1 MYNSIVLISPIFF
14 PEDVHAFLL
23 FAIISFS
30 STCFPKYS
38 TNALTLIS
46 FFVVVFRSCLLCCR
60 LLCCRL
66 LCGRLLCCCLCLSFS
81 FLDRFCLYSFVF
93 NFFSAFFA
101 SGLAVSSFCSRFYW
115 LGLWSCC
122 FYRLFSIFFGSVAAT
137 AFTVSAFFVVSAFL
151 MSLSLVQLLLQL
163 HPLWLL
169 LLLFCSH
176 FISS

>member
-1 MYNSIVLISPIFF
+1 MYKSIVLISPIFF
-14 PEDVHAFLL
+14 PEDVHAFFTL
-23 FAIISFS
+23 AIISFS

-46 FFVVVFRSCLLCCR
+46 FLLLFFSQLSSLLSSSLWSSSLPLSLSQLQLSWQILSLQLCLQLFLGLLCFR
-60 LLCCRL
+60 LSC
-66 LCGRLLCCCLCLSFS
+66 
-81 FLDRFCLYSFVF
+81 
-93 NFFSAFFA
+93 FF
-101 SGLAVSSFCSRFYW
+101 FCSRFYW

-122 FYRLFSIFFGSVAAT
+122 FTGSFSIFFGSVAAT

-169 LLLFCSH
+169 LLLL
-176 FISS
+176 